1 MVWFKVGKIKM
12 KTDKI
17 IRMRLTTYRHIR
29 QVFPGKTDESLA
41 KYFKRLGHYID
52 YMKVRLK

>member
-1 MVWFKVGKIKM
+1 M